1 MRSSPLASP
10 SLLPLWCAAI
20 LGLLASGCHRA
31 VKPEL
36 GVDRTVE
43 AGVPVDFGS
52 PREDATPVTW
62 DFGDQ
67 RPQVKQAR
75 ISHAFASAGTYT
87 VRALEGSREVGRVQ
101 LTVVPRP
108 VLRAVPAE
116 ARVALWVPQLR
127 GTVEPLLTFYEQ
139 LVGPS
144 LARNQLGDAPF
155 LPLLLRSARGDA
167 RLVDPEEGFGL
178 FRLSSFE
185 GTVVLL
191 GVTDG
196 PAAMDAVLQEFEAGG
211 AQVRRQEDGSASVQR
226 GRGAPISLFLDR
238 GYLYLALPQAET
250 PEEGQTVRAQASLGP
265 DVGAL
270 RGLIAGFTGAG
281 LSELPVLEQ
290 LRGKVAE
297 GQAYLFT
304 SLVEQGSA
312 FPGMLASIRVG
323 EGLAELDGFLAADK
337 PLMEGKQG
345 PVPALL
351 AQAPAGPVA
360 AATLSVPPEQLAS
373 WIFGAP
379 GSPRRQEVTEAWKQ
393 EGIDAEA
400 LTQAMRGDVSLL
412 AYFDAPAF
420 YRNLVAN
427 RQPEPRG
434 TILLEAGLTRPEP
447 VVAMLTK
454 MFAEGTWN
462 VETVKEPGITRF
474 RMRVLEQPL
483 LLSVGADRLWL
494 EAGEPLAA
502 RPKKNVAAALSE
514 RFAPSAF
521 GPGHLSLM
529 VDLGQLRA
537 DLQAP
542 REVPGVPQVQLG
554 AAKALGGAFL
564 DQLTPFDHA
573 FMDFTPEAGG
583 ARLRGRV
590 VLRKR

>member
-1 MRSSPLASP
+1 MRSSSLALP
-10 SLLPLWCAAI
+10 SLLPLWCAAT
-20 LGLLASGCHRA
+20 LGLLAAGCHRA

-52 PREDATPVTW
+52 PREEATPVTW

-67 RPQVKQAR
+67 SPPVTQAR

-87 VRALEGSREVGRVQ
+87 VRALDGSREAGRVQ

-108 VLRAVPAE
+108 VLRAIPAE
-116 ARVALWVPQLR
+116 ARVALWLPRLR

-139 LVGPS
+139 LVGPE
-144 LARNQLGDAPF
+144 LARSQLGGAPF
-155 LPLLLRSARGDA
+155 LPLLLRSARGDS

-185 GTVVLL
+185 GTVALL

-196 PAAMDAVLQEFEAGG
+196 PAALDAVLQDFEAGG
-211 AQVRRQEDGSASVQR
+211 ALVRRQEDGSVSVQH
-226 GRGAPISLFLDR
+226 GLGPPLSLFLDR
-238 GYLYLALPQAET
+238 GYLYLAIPQVET
-250 PEEGQTVRAQASLGP
+250 AGEGQAVKAQASVSP
-265 DVGAL
+265 DAGAL
-270 RGLIAGFTGAG
+270 RGLIAEFTGAG
-281 LSELPVLEQ
+281 LAEVPVLEQ

-297 GQAYLFT
+297 GSAYLFT
-304 SLVEQGSA
+304 SLVEQGSG
-312 FPGMLASIRVG
+312 FPGLLASLRVR
-323 EGLAELDGFLAADK
+323 EGLAEVDGFLASDK

-351 AQAPAGPVA
+351 GQAPVGPVA

-379 GSPRRQEVTEAWKQ
+379 GSPRRQEVTEAWRQ

-400 LTQAMRGDVSLL
+400 LTQAMRGDVTLL

-427 RQPEPRG
+427 RQPQPRG
-434 TILLEAGLTRPEP
+434 TLLLEAGLTRAEP
-447 VVAMLTK
+447 VVAVLTK
-454 MFAEGTWN
+454 AFEQGTWN
-462 VETVKEPGITRF
+462 VETVKESGITRF

-483 LLSVGADRLWL
+483 VLSVGADRLWL

-502 RPKKNVAAALSE
+502 RPKKNVGALLSE

-542 REVPGVPQVQLG
+542 QEVPGVPQVQLG

-564 DQLTPFDHA
+564 DQLTPFEHA
-573 FMDFTPEAGG
+573 FLDFTPEAGG

>member
-1 MRSSPLASP
+1 MGDPL
-10 SLLPLWCAAI
+10 
-20 LGLLASGCHRA
+20 
-31 VKPEL
+31 
-36 GVDRTVE
+36 
-43 AGVPVDFGS
+43 
-52 PREDATPVTW
+52 
-62 DFGDQ
+62 
-67 RPQVKQAR
+67 
-75 ISHAFASAGTYT
+75 
-87 VRALEGSREVGRVQ
+87 
-101 LTVVPRP
+101 
-108 VLRAVPAE
+108 
-116 ARVALWVPQLR
+116 
-127 GTVEPLLTFYEQ
+127 
-139 LVGPS
+139 
-144 LARNQLGDAPF
+144 
-155 LPLLLRSARGDA
+155 
-167 RLVDPEEGFGL
+167 
-178 FRLSSFE
+178 
-185 GTVVLL
+185 
-191 GVTDG
+191 
-196 PAAMDAVLQEFEAGG
+196 
-211 AQVRRQEDGSASVQR
+211 
-226 GRGAPISLFLDR
+226 SLFLDR
-238 GYLYLALPQAET
+238 GYLYLAIPQAET
-250 PEEGQTVRAQASLGP
+250 PEAGQTVRAQASAAP
-265 DVGAL
+265 DAGAL

-281 LSELPVLEQ
+281 LSEQPVLEQ

-304 SLVEQGSA
+304 GLVEQGSG
-312 FPGMLASIRVG
+312 FPGLLASLRVR
-323 EGLAELDGFLAADK
+323 EGLAEVDGFLAADK

-420 YRNLVAN
+420 YRNLVMN
-427 RQPEPRG
+427 RKPEPRG
-434 TILLEAGLTRPEP
+434 TLLLEAGLTRPEP
-447 VVAMLTK
+447 VVSLLTK
-454 MFAEGTWN
+454 MFDEGTWK

-474 RMRVLEQPL
+474 RTRLFEQPL
-483 LLSVGADRLWL
+483 MLSVGADRLWL

-542 REVPGVPQVQLG
+542 REVPGVPQLQLG
-554 AAKALGGAFL
+554 AAKALGGAYL
-564 DQLTPFDHA
+564 EQLTPFDHA